1 MTGGG
6 QKGST
11 SERTLIDALKRG
23 DEAAFRQLFASL
35 QPSMLAFARS
45 FLRDRTLAEEAVQDT
60 WLALIAGI
68 GQFEGR
74 ASLKTWSFSVLANIA
89 RSKARRE
96 GRTVSFTAMGCNEPG
111 VDADRFSGDGSWLSP
126 PGQWS
131 GINPERI
138 VGGRQMLAHA
148 MAAVESL
155 PDNQRAVV
163 TLRDIEGLGA
173 AETCAILDL
182 SDANQRILLHRGRT
196 RVRAALEQVLSPP
209 LP

>member
-1 MTGGG
+1 MH
-6 QKGST
+6 
-11 SERTLIDALKRG
+11 
-23 DEAAFRQLFASL
+23 
-35 QPSMLAFARS
+35 
-45 FLRDRTLAEEAVQDT
+45 
-60 WLALIAGI
+60 
-68 GQFEGR
+68 
-74 ASLKTWSFSVLANIA
+74 
-89 RSKARRE
+89 
-96 GRTVSFTAMGCNEPG
+96 EPG

-131 GINPERI
+131 EINPERI

-196 RVRAALEQVLSPP
+196 RVRAALNQVLSPP